1 MRIRIVIQNLS
12 LDAELFETP
21 CAKAV
26 AAVLPVESWPNEWGD
41 EFYFEVPVITPL
53 DQTATLSVK
62 AGDIGYWPPGRAL
75 AIFFGPTPAS
85 TGPDP
90 APAGPVNIV
99 GRITGDASVLR
110 GVKGASRIRIERA

>member
-1 MRIRIVIQNLS
+1 MRIRIVIQDLS
-12 LDAELFETP
+12 LEAELVETA

-53 DQTATLSVK
+53 DETATLNVK

-75 AIFFGPTPAS
+75 AVFFGPTPAS
-85 TGPDP
+85 SGTDP
-90 APAGPVNIV
+90 VPASSVNIV
-99 GRITGDASVLR
+99 GRIKGDPSVLKS
-110 GVKGASRIRIERA
+110 VKGASRIRIEKA